1 MTESLTELFFSEQ
14 FGCMIREAIQ
24 TVHFN
29 ANMYAR
35 PHDEEKKLRY
45 VYKVKTVLKSS
56 LKNIYQGD
64 VIGGNYFNF
73 GSHCYSGV
81 KIPRSGSSLC

>member
-1 MTESLTELFFSEQ
+1 MQ
-14 FGCMIREAIQ
+14 DHM
-24 TVHFN
+24 
-29 ANMYAR
+29 MKK
-35 PHDEEKKLRY
+35 KKLRY